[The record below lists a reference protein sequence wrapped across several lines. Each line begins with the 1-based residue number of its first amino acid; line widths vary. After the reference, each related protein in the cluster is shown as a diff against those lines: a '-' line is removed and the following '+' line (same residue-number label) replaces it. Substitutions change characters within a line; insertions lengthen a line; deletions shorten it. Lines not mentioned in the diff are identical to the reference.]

1 MKVGVALFHNIS
13 FFFKTVEGILMK
25 LHRKQALMALY
36 QFCTFGPDGHRG
48 GSRAGQIMSK

>member
-25 LHRKQALMALY
+25 LHRKQVLMVLY
-36 QFCTFGPDGHRG
+36 QFCTFRPDGLRG
-48 GSRAGQIMSK
+48 GSRAGQNISK